1 MEPLEIDIPEHRKK
15 KLEARKRNIE
25 RKKHLGL
32 REKETMDLLTK
43 KPWSH

>member
-1 MEPLEIDIPEHRKK
+1 MEPLEMDIPEHWKR
-15 KLEARKRNIE
+15 KLETKKRNFE
-25 RKKHLGL
+25 GKKHLGL